1 MGDLLE
7 IGAPGWRSTP
17 ELCVLLLGQCR
28 DGWPPGK
35 RCTRVEKNSR
45 VMGSWAWAV
54 QGWVTFGWEETTC
67 TRWSPILGDHH
78 LMLNKRSFE
87 WPFGFGEEWESL
99 SKCVLLI
106 KSYFVVNPCR
116 YDLGS
121 YHFACPISNSSRC
134 LLPPLPET
142 LRNRDSLLASFI
154 TLLNSSSD
162 TKFICQLRLLPR
174 PPQNSEGFLHSAPHP
189 VVVPPS
195 PVAVVRPLL
204 PWCTVVIDLELQGA
218 SESSSLLPPKFIP
231 SSFPDARGL
240 WAGKGWA
247 MCGWA
252 ASSVSESS
260 AWISSRASSKSW
272 YNKGLPWSPS
282 GTLSD

>member
-1 MGDLLE
+1 
-7 IGAPGWRSTP
+7 
-17 ELCVLLLGQCR
+17 
-28 DGWPPGK
+28 
-35 RCTRVEKNSR
+35 
-45 VMGSWAWAV
+45 
-54 QGWVTFGWEETTC
+54 
-67 TRWSPILGDHH
+67 
-78 LMLNKRSFE
+78 MLNKRSFE

-174 PPQNSEGFLHSAPHP
+174 PPQNSEGFLHSAPPP

-204 PWCTVVIDLELQGA
+204 PWCTVVIDLELQCA
-218 SESSSLLPPKFIP
+218 SESSSL
-231 SSFPDARGL
+231 G
-240 WAGKGWA
+240 GKKLLQGNA
-247 MCGWA
+247 IRFQFSNRRLADEVMC
-252 ASSVSESS
+252 STRVNQNYDPLL
-260 AWISSRASSKSW
+260 KQF
-272 YNKGLPWSPS
+272 
-282 GTLSD
+282 TL